1 MYTLIILKE
10 IQKISPVRSIV
21 SFTEQ
26 NIQFFNTNIDWKEL
40 SKDYDVEG
48 LSCYVQPLLIHQ
60 HHLGK
65 IIFPHF
71 RCHIQIENIPLLLL
85 QDLTFEQW
93 TSLP

>member
-1 MYTLIILKE
+1 MDTLIILKE
-10 IQKISPVRSIV
+10 IQKIAPVRSVI
-21 SFTEQ
+21 SFSQQ
-26 NIQFFNTNIDWKEL
+26 NLNSFNTNIDWEEL
-40 SKDYDVEG
+40 SKDFDVEG
-48 LSCYVQPLLIHQ
+48 LSCLIQPILIHQ

-71 RCHIQIENIPLLLL
+71 RCNIQIKNIPLLLL